1 MYFTVSQ
8 RKILVLTVRFVP
20 VLAAAAFLVQFVPD
34 PANAQSIPD
43 SFIVEHQQI
52 DDFKSVYA
60 RVESR
65 DRVEARVRTG
75 GTVADLKVDEGA
87 HVKPGEVLAIVVDP
101 KIALQIEALD
111 ARITGLQ
118 SRLETAKS
126 DYERARQLSE
136 RGVIPQARL
145 DQLKTAFD
153 SATNDL
159 KAAQADRSV
168 VERQAEEGQVLSPA
182 AGRVLSVSVTQ
193 GSVMLVGE
201 SVATIAANDYLLR
214 LEVPERH
221 ARFMKKGD
229 PVRIGARGL
238 NGADKIVSEGLIA
251 QVYPEL
257 QGGRVVADAEAA
269 DLGDYFVGARALVW
283 ISAGKRETIVI
294 RSGYVFRRHGL
305 NYVKLA
311 QNKGPPL
318 DVVVQSG
325 LPVAQSDGPS
335 GVEILSGLKSGD
347 RLIRP

>member
-1 MYFTVSQ
+1 VLQ
-8 RKILVLTVRFVP
+8 RKIFVLTVRVIP
-20 VLAAAAFLVQFVPD
+20 ILAAVFPVQFVSS
-34 PANAQSIPD
+34 PAGAQSLPD
-43 SFIVEHQQI
+43 SFTVEHQQI

-60 RVESR
+60 RVESK

-75 GTVADLKVDEGA
+75 GTVAELKVDEGA
-87 HVKPGEVLAIVVDP
+87 HVEPGEVLAVVVDP

-111 ARITGLQ
+111 ARIAALQ
-118 SRLETAKS
+118 SRLETATS
-126 DYERARQLSE
+126 DYERAQQLSE
-136 RGVIPQARL
+136 RGVIPQSRL

-168 VERQAEEGQVLSPA
+168 VERQSEEGQVLSPA

-193 GSVMLVGE
+193 GSVMMAGE
-201 SVATIAANDYLLR
+201 SVATIAANEYLLR

-238 NGADKIVSEGLIA
+238 NGGQEIVGEGRIA

-257 QGGRVVADAEAA
+257 QGGRVVADAEAPG
-269 DLGDYFVGARALVW
+269 LGDYFVGERALVW
-283 ISAGKRETIVI
+283 ISVGKRETIVI
-294 RSGYVFRRHGL
+294 PSGYLFRRHGL
-305 NYVKLA
+305 NYVKIA
-311 QNKGPPL
+311 QPDDAPL
-318 DVVVQSG
+318 DVVVQPG
-325 LPVAQSDGPS
+325 LPVAQNDAPS

-347 RLIRP
+347 RLLRP